1 MSPREFTIQEIL
13 STEIEYGEKLEKLK
27 SILSEY
33 VESKTS
39 VTSTFLAKEALQE
52 ITQLSVLAKSLLPK
66 LQAEEKKDD
75 SARRIGK
82 VFETFGHFFKMYDK
96 YMHKCE
102 DFMKFFNNALESQP
116 GTRSAMSSLLI
127 SPVRFTILLRNIEKK
142 KRIHTTSNNRYR
154 EYRGMNSCSEIC

>member
-75 SARRIGK
+75 SVRRIGK

-102 DFMKFFNNALESQP
+102 DFMKFFNNAFESQP

-142 KRIHTTSNNRYR
+142 KESTQHQTTGTENT
-154 EYRGMNSCSEIC
+154 EV